1 MGLETEFRIV
11 FVEAWLATVLGL
23 FIVMTWRRCWHGR
36 MLGAFL
42 LSLSPAVFSAYG
54 FHSIQVYNQ
63 VLAQKGQKVDDRIFL
78 TRLDTIR
85 LRNGATITT
94 EQFSDASVRRSLSS
108 AAGRDGREPS
118 GAGEHP
124 ERDRQP
130 ESSIDQMFVRRRRDE
145 GTADFAVGAAEF

>member
-54 FHSIQVYNQ
+54 VHSIQVYNQ
-63 VLAQKGQKVDDRIFL
+63 ALAAKGKPVDSRIFL

-85 LRNGATITT
+85 LRNGATIVT
-94 EQFSDASVRRSLSS
+94 EQFSDATVHRKVSS
-108 AAGRDGREPS
+108 PAGRDGREPA
-118 GAGEHP
+118 GTGEHV

-130 ESSIDQMFVRRRRDE
+130 EGGIDQMFVRRRRDE
-145 GTADFAVGAAEF
+145 DAADFAVGAAKF